1 VPEEAV
7 VGRNSVKAKLRLLV
21 LVALVAATVFSIV
34 PGAKADDIRTLS
46 GTLPDGA
53 TWKAEVPASWNG
65 TLLLYSHGY
74 RFPGNNPAQ
83 DVGDPV
89 TGAFLLAHG
98 FALAGS
104 SYAHTGW
111 ALQEGVPDQLAV
123 LDEFNQQVGQP
134 KTTIAW
140 GHSLG
145 GIMTAGLVQAAPER
159 FDGALPMCGVLAGGV
174 GTWNVAL
181 DGLFAFKVLL
191 GSDALQI
198 VRISNPTAN
207 FQLAQQT
214 LQTAQATP
222 QGRARLALVAA
233 LTDSPGWTDPTKPE
247 PAKDDFAT
255 RLANQ
260 INSIATL
267 GLPFGFFARAEL
279 EARAGGNVSWNTG
292 VDYREQLAFSI
303 DRPEVAALYKDAG
316 LSLSAD
322 LRTLNGAERISADPA
337 AVDYL
342 TQHVSFNGN
351 LGGVP
356 VLSIHT
362 TNDPLVD
369 VEQERA
375 YASAVRRAGDAGL
388 LRQAFVNRAGHCTFT
403 PAEQIAAL
411 QTLLDRV
418 QHRSWL
424 GVRTDPAALNARAT
438 ALGPQL
444 NIIAAGVPAG
454 PSYKFF
460 LPAPFLRPFDLAP
473 GHPLV
478 LGEAA

>member
-1 VPEEAV
+1 
-7 VGRNSVKAKLRLLV
+7 VKAKLRLLV
-21 LVALVAATVFSIV
+21 LVALVAATIFSLV
-34 PGAKADDIRTLS
+34 PGAKADDVRTLT
-46 GTLPDGA
+46 GTLADGA
-53 TWKAEVPASWNG
+53 TWKAEVPANWNG

-74 RFPGNNPAQ
+74 RFPGDNPAQ
-83 DVGDPV
+83 DVGDPA

-111 ALQEGVPDQLAV
+111 ALQEGIPDQFGV
-123 LDEFNQQVGQP
+123 LDEFDRQVGKP
-134 KTTIAW
+134 TTTIAW

-174 GTWNVAL
+174 GTWNAAL

-198 VRISNPTAN
+198 VRISDPTAN
-207 FQLAQQT
+207 FQLAQQI

-233 LTDSPGWTDPTKPE
+233 LTDSPGWTDPAKPE
-247 PAKDDFAT
+247 PARTDYAT

-279 EARAGGNVSWNTG
+279 EARAGGNVSWTTG
-292 VDYREQLAFSI
+292 VDYRVQLAFSI
-303 DRPEVAALYKDAG
+303 DRREVAALYESAG
-316 LSLSAD
+316 LNLGVDLS
-322 LRTLNGAERISADPA
+322 TLNHAERISADPD

-351 LGGVP
+351 LGNVP
-356 VLSIHT
+356 VLAIHT

-369 VEQERA
+369 VEQEQA
-375 YASAVRRAGDAGL
+375 YASAVLRAGDAGL
-388 LRQAFVNRAGHCTFT
+388 LRQAFVHRAGHCTFT

-418 QHRSWL
+418 QRHSWF
-424 GVRTDPAALNARAT
+424 GVRTDPAALNARAE
-438 ALGPQL
+438 ALGPEL
-444 NIIAAGVPAG
+444 NILAPGAPAG

-473 GHPLV
+473 GHPV

>member
-1 VPEEAV
+1 
-7 VGRNSVKAKLRLLV
+7 VKARLRLLV
-21 LVALVAATVFSIV
+21 LVALVAATVLTVV
-34 PGAKADDIRTLS
+34 PGAKADTVRTVT

-53 TWKAEVPASWNG
+53 TWKAEIPPAWNG

-74 RFPGNNPAQ
+74 RFTGSANAAS
-83 DVGDPV
+83 DVGDPL
-89 TGAFLLAHG
+89 TGAFLLDHG

-104 SYAHTGW
+104 SYANTGW
-111 ALQEGVPDQLAV
+111 ALQEGIGDQLGV
-123 LDEFNQQVGQP
+123 LDEFRRQVGRP
-134 KTTIAW
+134 STTIAW

-145 GIMTAGLVQAAPER
+145 GIMTAGLVQAAPQR

-174 GTWNVAL
+174 GTWNQAL

-191 GSDALQI
+191 GNDALQI
-198 VRISNPTAN
+198 VRIADPTAN
-207 FQLAQQT
+207 FQLAQQ
-214 LQTAQATP
+214 LLAAAQATP
-222 QGRARLALVAA
+222 EGRARLGLVAA

-279 EARAGGNVSWNTG
+279 EARAGGNVSGNTG
-292 VDYREQLAFSI
+292 VDYDRQLALSI
-303 DRPEVAALYKDAG
+303 DRDEVEALYKDAG
-316 LSLSAD
+316 LDLGAD
-322 LRTLNGAERISADPA
+322 LGTLNQAERISADPA
-337 AVDYL
+337 AVRYL
-342 TQHVSFNGN
+342 TRNVSFDGD
-351 LGGVP
+351 LGHVP

-369 VEQERA
+369 VEQEQA
-375 YASAVRRAGDAGL
+375 YASAVDRAGDSNL
-388 LRQAFVNRAGHCTFT
+388 LRQAFVDRAGHCTFT

-418 QHRSWL
+418 QRHSWL
-424 GVRTDPAALNARAT
+424 AVRTDPATLNARAT

-444 NIIAAGVPAG
+444 NVLAANLPAG
-454 PSYKFF
+454 PSYERFQ
-460 LPAPFLRPFDLAP
+460 PAPFLRPFDLAP
-473 GHPLV
+473 GDGH
-478 LGEAA
+478 EQDKAA

>member
-1 VPEEAV
+1 
-7 VGRNSVKAKLRLLV
+7 VKAKLRLLV
-21 LVALVAATVFSIV
+21 LVALVAATVLSIV
-34 PGAKADDIRTLS
+34 PGAKADDVRTLT

-74 RFPGNNPAQ
+74 RFPGDNPAQ
-83 DVGDPV
+83 DIGDPV

-111 ALQEGVPDQLAV
+111 ALEEGVPDQLGV
-123 LDEFNQQVGQP
+123 LDEFRRQVGP
-134 KTTIAW
+134 PRTTIAW

-145 GIMTAGLVQAAPER
+145 GIMTAALVQAAPQR

-174 GTWNVAL
+174 GTWNAAL

-191 GSDALQI
+191 GNDALQI
-198 VRISNPTAN
+198 VRIADPTAN
-207 FQLAQQT
+207 FQLAQQ
-214 LQTAQATP
+214 LLATAKATP
-222 QGRARLALVAA
+222 EGRARLGLVAA
-233 LTDSPGWTDPTKPE
+233 LTDSPGWTDPTQPE
-247 PAKDDFAT
+247 PAVDDFAT

-267 GLPFGFFARAEL
+267 GLPFAFLARAEL

-292 VDYREQLAFSI
+292 VDYDRQLALSI
-303 DRPEVAALYKDAG
+303 DRDEVEALYKDAG
-316 LSLSAD
+316 LDLGAD
-322 LRTLNGAERISADPA
+322 LRTLNAAERISGDPA
-337 AVDYL
+337 AVRYL
-342 TQHVSFNGN
+342 TRNVSFDGD
-351 LGGVP
+351 LGHVP

-362 TNDPLVD
+362 TNDPLVG
-369 VEQERA
+369 VEQEQA
-375 YASAVRRAGDAGL
+375 YASAVDRAGDSDL
-388 LRQAFVNRAGHCTFT
+388 LRQAFVDRAGHCAFT

-418 QHRSWL
+418 QRHSWL
-424 GVRTDPAALNARAT
+424 GVPTDSDALNARAT

-444 NIIAAGVPAG
+444 NIIAANVPAG
-454 PSYKFF
+454 PSYAPFS
-460 LPAPFLRPFDLAP
+460 PAPFLRPFDLAP
-473 GHPLV
+473 RH
-478 LGEAA
+478 GEEDGVAA